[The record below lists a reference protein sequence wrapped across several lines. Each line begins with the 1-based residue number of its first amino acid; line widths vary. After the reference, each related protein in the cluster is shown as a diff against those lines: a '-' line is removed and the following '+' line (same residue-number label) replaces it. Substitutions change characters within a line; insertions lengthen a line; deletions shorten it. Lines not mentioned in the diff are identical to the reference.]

1 MRRTPLIA
9 LFAGLL
15 FVAAAC
21 GSDSDDSSSSVT
33 TTASEA
39 ESGSTTTDAGT
50 STVAIADTSLG
61 PVLVD
66 GEGLTLYLFTPDT
79 GTESTCYDACASAW
93 PALEGPATAGD
104 GIDAGELATTT
115 RTDGS
120 VQVTYFGHPLYHYA
134 GDGAPGDVSGQNV
147 GGNWFVVDASG
158 AAVKDTPAAS
168 TTSSTAA
175 DRSGGRY

>member
-1 MRRTPLIA
+1 MIA
-9 LFAGLL
+9 LLASLL
-15 FVAAAC
+15 LLAAAC
-21 GSDSDDSSSSVT
+21 GSDSDDSSSSA
-33 TTASEA
+33 TTASGA
-39 ESGSTTTDAGT
+39 ESSSTTTGASA
-50 STVAIADTSLG
+50 STLSIADTSLG

-93 PALEGPATAGD
+93 PSLEGPAAAGD

-120 VQVTYFGHPLYHYA
+120 VQVTYFGHPLYYYA

-147 GGNWFVVDASG
+147 GGNWFVVDAAG
-158 AAVKDTPAAS
+158 DAVKDTPAAS
-168 TTSSTAA
+168 TTSST
-175 DRSGGRY
+175 SGARGGY

>member
-120 VQVTYFGHPLYHYA
+120 VQVTYFGHPLYFYA

-168 TTSSTAA
+168 TTSST
-175 DRSGGRY
+175 SGARGGY

>member
-1 MRRTPLIA
+1 MPRTPLIA

-33 TTASEA
+33 TTASGA
-39 ESGSTTTDAGT
+39 ESGSTTTGT

-120 VQVTYFGHPLYHYA
+120 VQVTYFGHPLYFYA

-168 TTSSTAA
+168 STSGA
-175 DRSGGRY
+175 RGGY

>member
-33 TTASEA
+33 TTASGA
-39 ESGSTTTDAGT
+39 ESGSTTTGT

-120 VQVTYFGHPLYHYA
+120 VQVTYFGHPLYFYA
-134 GDGAPGDVSGQNV
+134 GDGQNV
-147 GGNWFVVDASG
+147 GGNRFVVDASG

-168 TTSSTAA
+168 TTSST
-175 DRSGGRY
+175 SGARGGY